1 MIQPRPHIAALS
13 VYGLASL
20 NIPPGKR
27 LVSLAQ
33 NESPFPPSPL
43 ALEAAGKAAADGA
56 LYPDPS
62 CGALREAI
70 GEVQGLDPA
79 RLICSAGSME
89 IIAALIAVYAGPGD
103 EVLASDHAYSYFKT
117 AAMAVGATHVS
128 APEVDITVSVDALL
142 AAVTSATRIVCIANP
157 GNPSGTRIT
166 GGEIRRLREGLPADV
181 ILLVDEAYA
190 EFGPDDPVFDLMERG
205 DTCITRTFSKAYAL
219 AGMRVGWGLFP
230 KAMCDEIWKVV
241 NPGGVSAVSLA
252 AAEAAMRDQGYMKD
266 IVAKTVALR
275 DPFIDRMNALGLPT
289 APSHTNFALIQFPSV
304 EAAQSADA
312 ALRAEG
318 VVMRPMGGYGLP
330 QCLRVTAGLQ
340 ADMDLAYDILR
351 DWKAGQA

>member
-33 NESPFPPSPL
+33 NESPFPPSSL
-43 ALEAAGKAAADGA
+43 ALEAARKAAAEGA

-62 CGALREAI
+62 CRALREAI
-70 GEVQGLDPA
+70 GEVQGLNPEHI
-79 RLICSAGSME
+79 ICSAGSME

-103 EVLASDHAYSYFKT
+103 EVLSSDYAYSYFKT
-117 AAMAVGATHVS
+117 AALAVGATPVS
-128 APEVDITVSVDALL
+128 ALEVDITVSIDTLL
-142 AAVTSATRIVCIANP
+142 AAVTTATRIVCVANP
-157 GNPSGTRIT
+157 GNPSGTRVS
-166 GGEIRRLREGLPADV
+166 GAEIRRLREGLPANV

-190 EFGPDDPVFDLMERG
+190 EFGPDDLMFDLVERG

-230 KAMCDEIWKVV
+230 RALCEEVWKLV

-252 AAEAAMRDQGYMKD
+252 AAEAAMRDQAYMRD
-266 IVAKTVALR
+266 IVGRTVALR
-275 DPFIDRMNALGLPT
+275 DPFIERMNALGLPT

-304 EAAQSADA
+304 EAAQLADA

-330 QCLRVTAGLQ
+330 HCLRVTAGLQ

-351 DWKAGQA
+351 DWIAGFP

>member
-1 MIQPRPHIAALS
+1 MIRPRPHIAALS

-33 NESPFPPSPL
+33 NESPFPASPL
-43 ALEAAGKAAADGA
+43 ALEAAGRAVAHGA

-62 CGALREAI
+62 CRALREAI
-70 GEVQGLDPA
+70 GEVQGLNPDHI
-79 RLICSAGSME
+79 ICAAGSME

-103 EVLASDHAYSYFKT
+103 EVLSSDHAYSYFRT
-117 AAMAVGATHVS
+117 AALAVGATPVS
-128 APEVDITVSVDALL
+128 APEVDITVSVDTLL
-142 AAVTSATRIVCIANP
+142 AAVTPATSIVCVANP
-157 GNPSGTRIT
+157 GNPSGTRVSAA
-166 GGEIRRLREGLPADV
+166 EVRRLRDALPADV
-181 ILLVDEAYA
+181 ILLLDEAYA
-190 EFGPDDPVFDLMERG
+190 EFGPDDPVFDLADRG

-219 AGMRVGWGLFP
+219 AGMRVGWGLLP
-230 KAMCDEIWKVV
+230 KAMCDEVWKVV
-241 NPGGVSAVSLA
+241 NPGGVSAVSLV
-252 AAEAAMRDQGYMKD
+252 AAEAAMRDQAHMKD
-266 IVAKTVALR
+266 IVARTVALR
-275 DPFIDRMNALGLPT
+275 DPFIQRMNALGLPT
-289 APSHTNFALIQFPSV
+289 APSHTNFALIRFPSV

-340 ADMDLAYDILR
+340 PDMDLAHDILR
-351 DWKAGQA
+351 DWKAGAG